1 VGIYFRRVDQ
11 LHIHSPR
18 IAKSLATFIP
28 YAPANPS
35 AEKRFT
41 RAPATVTDKMV
52 SDRTS
57 SSDGPERPRLK
68 AEKNDTTKKQPSG
81 SGGCFRSR
89 FSRRIGPNVRLNLHN
104 QRARHAIARFS
115 TYRPLFAWCPSRNS
129 IWATGSTCR
138 SSWPVGSFAVPI
150 FEPPARHRTQNNRYR
165 RTRAFIT
172 TTTTTTSGRYTHS
185 GLPPNNR
192 WRIYGGRGVSPR
204 KKIGTNSK
212 RYDIVIIVGWS
223 CRVWRNTFRESTV
236 SFIFL

>member
-1 VGIYFRRVDQ
+1 MGIYFRRVDQ

-89 FSRRIGPNVRLNLHN
+89 CFRVESDPTSVSIYTTNGRATRSRAFPLTGHFLHD
-104 QRARHAIARFS
+104 ALLVIVS
-115 TYRPLFAWCPSRNS
+115 ERPAQLVVVHGRSVLLQSPS
-129 IWATGSTCR
+129 
-138 SSWPVGSFAVPI
+138 SSHLRDTEHKI
-150 FEPPARHRTQNNRYR
+150 TDTDEPARLLR
-165 RTRAFIT
+165 RRRRAAAT
-172 TTTTTTSGRYTHS
+172 
-185 GLPPNNR
+185 L
-192 WRIYGGRGVSPR
+192 
-204 KKIGTNSK
+204 
-212 RYDIVIIVGWS
+212 IVGYHQTTGGVFMAAGVFHREKRS
-223 CRVWRNTFRESTV
+223 EQIRNATIS
-236 SFIFL
+236 